1 MGRRRPTNP
10 PNDLLR
16 AARLRVPSPTGSGRP
31 MSRQELAD
39 AINSYLWEKYRQK
52 ETLSHN
58 DIGKLERGVTRW
70 PGERRREAFRAI
82 LHAKTDAELG
92 FYIIRGLV
100 SSRHSL
106 DAGRQTLLG
115 PQTAPTGGLDGSG
128 SHNLSRDAPLSTDLT
143 DAPQP
148 VNGYSYA
155 SAMRSFRAADRQV
168 GGGHLYATV
177 VSYLRTELGPRLF
190 DGMPSEE
197 DRTIFTAAAALTE
210 MAGWMAHDAGRDE
223 AARRHFVRA
232 LDLVKVGGTVSLPYT
247 S

>member
-16 AARLRVPSPTGSGRP
+16 AARLRLPSPSGSGRP

-128 SHNLSRDAPLSTDLT
+128 S
-143 DAPQP
+143 
-148 VNGYSYA
+148 
-155 SAMRSFRAADRQV
+155 
-168 GGGHLYATV
+168 
-177 VSYLRTELGPRLF
+177 
-190 DGMPSEE
+190 
-197 DRTIFTAAAALTE
+197 
-210 MAGWMAHDAGRDE
+210 
-223 AARRHFVRA
+223 
-232 LDLVKVGGTVSLPYT
+232 
-247 S
+247 